1 MKIFITILLL
11 LSVGCATA
19 TTPNASSS
27 ISSSIQNDQ
36 QITSSSISSVP
47 TSSVSSAPAS
57 SSSSSAL
64 LELTLA
70 ELKQF
75 DGKGGRKA
83 YIAVGGTIY
92 DVTGNLNWFRGNHN
106 GFEAGQD
113 LTSAMDNQSPH
124 GRSKLVGLPIVGR
137 IKS

>member
-1 MKIFITILLL
+1 MKIFITLLLL

-19 TTPNASSS
+19 TTPNASSLV
-27 ISSSIQNDQ
+27 SSSSQNDQ
-36 QITSSSISSVP
+36 QITSSSVAS
-47 TSSVSSAPAS
+47 SSVSSTPAS
-57 SSSSSAL
+57 SSSSSNL

-113 LTSAMDNQSPH
+113 LTVAMDNQSPH
-124 GRSKLVGLPIVGR
+124 GRSKLVGLPIVGK

>member
-1 MKIFITILLL
+1 MKIFITLVLLL
-11 LSVGCATA
+11 TVGCATA
-19 TTPNASSS
+19 TTPNASSLV
-27 ISSSIQNDQ
+27 SSSSQNDQ
-36 QITSSSISSVP
+36 QITSSSVAS
-47 TSSVSSAPAS
+47 SSVSSTPAS

-113 LTSAMDNQSPH
+113 LTAAMDNESPH
-124 GRSKLVGLPIVGR
+124 GRSKLVGLPIVGK

>member
-1 MKIFITILLL
+1 MKIFIVLLL
-11 LSVGCATA
+11 LLTVGCAT
-19 TTPNASSS
+19 TTSPSTSGA
-27 ISSSIQNDQ
+27 ISSSVQTDQ
-36 QITSSSISSVP
+36 QITSSSISSQP
-47 TSSVSSAPAS
+47 ASSVSSAPAS
-57 SSSSSAL
+57 SSSSSNL

-113 LTSAMDNQSPH
+113 LTSAIDNQSPH

>member
-1 MKIFITILLL
+1 MKIFITLLLL

-27 ISSSIQNDQ
+27 ISSSSQNDQ

-113 LTSAMDNQSPH
+113 LTAAMDNESPH

>member
-1 MKIFITILLL
+1 
-11 LSVGCATA
+11 VA
-19 TTPNASSS
+19 
-27 ISSSIQNDQ
+27 ISSSVQADQ
-36 QITSSSISSVP
+36 QITSSSVSSQP
-47 TSSVSSAPAS
+47 ANSVSSAPAS
-57 SSSSSAL
+57 SSSSSIL